1 MSEIKFLATT
11 NEPLTKTSYKYL
23 DILPNIKPDDMFGGG
38 GISFV
43 DQLSSAESTTIKN
56 IFKGY
61 NVYAIH
67 TDLGL
72 CCETRYKTV
81 LSPKAAQ
88 NMFDELCWLKVF
100 IKKQLKKNNMVF
112 LICLNLGVDTDIFSL
127 KTQYID
133 IDNWVLQ
140 EDKDTI
146 FKYGIIY
153 QFVDNSKNHNQ

>member
-1 MSEIKFLATT
+1 MSEIKFLALTDV
-11 NEPLTKTSYKYL
+11 PLTKTSYKYL

-56 IFKGY
+56 IFMGY

-72 CCETRYKTV
+72 CYETRYKTV

-133 IDNWVLQ
+133 IDSWVLQ

-153 QFVDNSKNHNQ
+153 QFVDNSKNHN